1 MCKLSRKKGRF
12 GFDTHC
18 VITAGTLWTVAA
30 PSVRS
35 RQLAAELRRLR
46 EQSGLTGDEV
56 AARLGWSPAK
66 ISRVETARTMI
77 QPPDLQAL
85 LDLYEVTG
93 QFRDRLTELGRAS
106 RQRGWWDA
114 YADMLG
120 PEYATLIA
128 LEADAETV
136 RWYAAQMVPGLL
148 QTENYAR
155 EIIRATLLI
164 SPPGEIERKVKVRM
178 SRQRVVDDMH
188 LSVVLDEA
196 ALRRTVGGPEVMK
209 QQLRHLVEVASRP
222 NIELRVIASSV
233 GAHPAVTGE
242 FTILSFPEM
251 GAPDVVFLEHM
262 TSNLYVEREA
272 EVFLYTL
279 AFDKLIAQAMEPQES
294 SRLIAEIA
302 DRL

>member
-1 MCKLSRKKGRF
+1 
-12 GFDTHC
+12 
-18 VITAGTLWTVAA
+18 
-30 PSVRS
+30 
-35 RQLAAELRRLR
+35 
-46 EQSGLTGDEV
+46 
-56 AARLGWSPAK
+56 
-66 ISRVETARTMI
+66 MI
-77 QPPDLQAL
+77 QPPDLQVL
-85 LDLYEVTG
+85 LDLYEVSG

-148 QTENYAR
+148 QTEDYAR

-178 SRQRVVDDMH
+178 SRQRVVDDTH

-222 NIELRVIASSV
+222 NIELRVIPSSV

-279 AFDKLIAQAMEPQES
+279 AFDKLIAQAMAPQES
-294 SRLIAEIA
+294 SRLIAETA